1 MTKHTVSFDSAGI
14 TVAGDLYLP
23 ENLTAASPA
32 VVVGHPGSG
41 VKEQAAGLYARKL
54 AAAGFVTLAFD
65 AAYQGESGGEPRG
78 LEDPAQRIEDFKAA
92 VSYLTTRPEVDA
104 ERIGALGICASG
116 GYVLNATAGDHRIKA
131 VATVSAADVARQFR
145 LGADGAQ
152 DPAVFQSLLDAA
164 AAARTAQARGEA
176 PASMPL
182 FPATADEA
190 RALGGEHAVEGFEY
204 YCTQRGEHSR
214 SAKALTWSSVDR
226 MATFDAFAAVPLIRR
241 PLLMLVGTRAIT
253 AWMTLE
259 AYQKVT
265 APKQLHWIE
274 GASHVDLYD
283 KLEYVD
289 PAVGQLAAFYRSNLQ
304 G

>member
-1 MTKHTVSFDSAGI
+1 
-14 TVAGDLYLP
+14 
-23 ENLTAASPA
+23 
-32 VVVGHPGSG
+32 
-41 VKEQAAGLYARKL
+41 
-54 AAAGFVTLAFD
+54 
-65 AAYQGESGGEPRG
+65 
-78 LEDPAQRIEDFKAA
+78 
-92 VSYLTTRPEVDA
+92 
-104 ERIGALGICASG
+104 
-116 GYVLNATAGDHRIKA
+116 
-131 VATVSAADVARQFR
+131 
-145 LGADGAQ
+145 
-152 DPAVFQSLLDAA
+152 
-164 AAARTAQARGEA
+164 
-176 PASMPL
+176 MPL

-204 YCTQRGEHSR
+204 YCTPRGEHSR